1 MGDREAGE
9 RARGSRE
16 GLRGM
21 RFILDKPYRG
31 YPELSE
37 YSDEECEQMMLQA
50 RARRADAMWFLP
62 LMLIVGMVV
71 VVAVTAGV
79 TAWLVHRARVNA
91 GSTISFW
98 SDPDVRV
105 VISWAVVVVGPTA
118 GGIWFFTRRELIMR
132 SVLNHLTRASCP
144 YCRFSLAGLRVEKGA
159 VRCPECGQRIV
170 LAEEG
175 IKPEDLLP
183 RQEPP
188 KTWKPRKQEAGVLPE
203 LPLEPEVAPERR
215 KRIRVFGLRRE
226 W

>member
-1 MGDREAGE
+1 
-9 RARGSRE
+9 
-16 GLRGM
+16 M

-31 YPELSE
+31 YAELGE
-37 YSDEECEQMMLQA
+37 YSDEECEQMMLEA
-50 RARRADAMWFLP
+50 RARRADAMWFVP
-62 LMLIVGMVV
+62 LVLIVAMVV
-71 VVAVTAGV
+71 VVAVTGAV

-91 GSTISFW
+91 GSTLAFW

-105 VISWAVVVVGPTA
+105 IFSWAVVVVGPPA
-118 GGIWFFTRRELIMR
+118 VAIWFFTRRELIMR

-144 YCRFSLAGLRVEKGA
+144 YCRFSLAGLPIEKGA

-175 IKPEDLLP
+175 IKPDDLLP
-183 RQEPP
+183 RRETPTAWRP
-188 KTWKPRKQEAGVLPE
+188 WKSKPVELPAI
-203 LPLEPEVAPERR
+203 PLEPEVAPERR